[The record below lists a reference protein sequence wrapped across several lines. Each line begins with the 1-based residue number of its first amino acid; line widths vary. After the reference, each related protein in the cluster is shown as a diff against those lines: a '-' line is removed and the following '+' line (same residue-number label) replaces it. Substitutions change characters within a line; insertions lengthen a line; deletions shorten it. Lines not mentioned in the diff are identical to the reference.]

1 MYALRFKKSVQKD
14 FRRIGQA
21 AARRVLAAIREK
33 LVHDPRGAGKP
44 LRGRHGT
51 LWSFRVGDWRV
62 LYTFSET
69 EVWILVVRVGPRR
82 DVYDKLERS
91 EE

>member
-1 MYALRFKKSVQKD
+1 
-14 FRRIGQA
+14 
-21 AARRVLAAIREK
+21 
-33 LVHDPRGAGKP
+33 
-44 LRGRHGT
+44 
-51 LWSFRVGDWRV
+51 V

-69 EVWILVVRVGPRR
+69 EVWILVVRVGPRW